1 MSVEK
6 RVLPDWNRM
15 CQEQTP
21 ADLRV
26 DRSGRRAW
34 GYKRIRLSMLMAFA
48 RKNRCSVSVRAPY
61 VTMDPLK
68 EADEDADHR
77 QETSF
82 TKMDDNEDEWD
93 DDFDVP
99 RDHAHRPVSRSIQ
112 DRLKMISPGRRERC
126 IQIFKI
132 LSYIDHHKINFR
144 LFNPRGERAGIKL
157 VFQITNAVLTHEALK
172 AIELFGFVKETT
184 LRLNQGKV
192 LTMKVVIT

>member
-1 MSVEK
+1 
-6 RVLPDWNRM
+6 M
-15 CQEQTP
+15 CEDQTP
-21 ADLRV
+21 TDLRV

-34 GYKRIRLSMLMAFA
+34 GYKRVRLSMLMAFA
-48 RKNRCSVSVRAPY
+48 RKNRCSVTVRAPY

-68 EADEDADHR
+68 EADEDAEHR

-82 TKMDDNEDEWD
+82 TKLDDNEDEWD
-93 DDFDVP
+93 DNCDVP
-99 RDHAHRPVSRSIQ
+99 KDYRHRPVSRSIQ
-112 DRLKMISPGRRERC
+112 DRLKSISPGRRERC

-157 VFQITNAVLTHEALK
+157 VFQITNAVLTHEALT
-172 AIELFGFVKETT
+172 AIELFKFVSSAT

-192 LTMKVVIT
+192 LTMKVVIN